1 MALAPV
7 ALFDKVLLK
16 MGRGSL
22 TPGTLGTTRVSE
34 AASFTMQKVIHYT
47 SDLLWSTPGVGDS
60 TRNQT
65 QQIQQFCL
73 KHEYSWESGPSK
85 TKELQV
91 SQVRFGYQRGQVR
104 SGGVLSLNEF
114 EKYFWFSQLL
124 GCGYCNEGLEPGP
137 LAH

>member
-1 MALAPV
+1 MMALAPV

-60 TRNQT
+60 THNQT
-65 QQIQQFCL
+65 QQI
-73 KHEYSWESGPSK
+73 
-85 TKELQV
+85 
-91 SQVRFGYQRGQVR
+91 
-104 SGGVLSLNEF
+104 
-114 EKYFWFSQLL
+114 
-124 GCGYCNEGLEPGP
+124 
-137 LAH
+137 